1 MNSNRRI
8 TRRRALQIA
17 AGAAVPMFIPARL
30 LGDDAPSKQIVMG
43 FIGVGWMGGDN
54 LTAFLR
60 QKDCQVVAIADVD
73 KRHLNT
79 AVDRVNNHYKNKDCK
94 GYDDFRQLLARKDI
108 DAVCISTPDHW
119 HSIPAVEAARAKKDI
134 YCEKPL
140 SHTFAEGVAMVD
152 AVEKN
157 GRIWQTGSWQRS
169 VTNFRQGVELVLN
182 GYIGKVKRVEVGLPE
197 GHGDFAGTGG
207 KAATS
212 EPPKEVDYEFWV
224 GPAEFLPFNLDH
236 FHKNWRWNYAYGGGQ
251 LLDWIG
257 HHNDI
262 AHWGLS
268 NPQYGCGPDSQIG
281 PLEVSATSVF
291 PPKEASWNTATK
303 YRVEC
308 KYPNDIE
315 LIIAGGHP
323 DIKGGTKWIGENGWV
338 WVDRGND
345 KGKTPK
351 ERGFEA
357 SNEQWIAEVK
367 EREMKKDLAILLPV
381 SPGHQRQ
388 FLDCV
393 KSRQKTLTPVEIAH
407 RSQTPGHL
415 GYIAS
420 VVGRKLKWDAV
431 KQEIIDDPEA
441 SKLLSR
447 EMRAP
452 WHL

>member
-1 MNSNRRI
+1 MKSDSRMTPKSDRKI
-8 TRRRALQIA
+8 TRRRALQLTA
-17 AGAAVPMFIPARL
+17 AAAVPMFIPARL
-30 LGDDAPSKQIVMG
+30 LGDDAPSKKIVMG

-54 LTAFLR
+54 LNAFLGME
-60 QKDCQVVAIADVD
+60 KECHVVAIADVD
-73 KRHLNT
+73 QSHLHENINK
-79 AVDRVNNHYKNKDCK
+79 VNNKYKNQDCK
-94 GYDDFRQLLARKDI
+94 GYKDFRELLARKDI

-119 HSIPAVEAARAKKDI
+119 HCIPAVEAARAKKDI

-140 SHTFAEGVAMVD
+140 SHTFAEGVAMVE

-169 VTNFRQGVELVLN
+169 VPNFRQGVELVLN
-182 GYIGKVKRVEVGLPE
+182 GYIGKVKRVEVGLPS

-207 KAATS
+207 KAPNS
-212 EPPKEVDYEFWV
+212 NPPKEVDYDFWV
-224 GPAEFLPFNLDH
+224 GPAEYLPFNVDH

-262 AHWGLS
+262 GHWGLS
-268 NPQYGCGPDSQIG
+268 NPKYGCGPDNQVG
-281 PLEVSATSVF
+281 PLEVSATAEF
-291 PPKEASWNTATK
+291 PPKDANWNTATK
-303 YRVEC
+303 YRIEC

-315 LIIAGGHP
+315 VVIAGGYSGIP
-323 DIKGGTKWIGENGWV
+323 MGTKWIGENGWV
-338 WVDRGND
+338 FVDRGKFETSD
-345 KGKTPK
+345 KAWKK
-351 ERGFEA
+351 E
-357 SNEQWIAEVK
+357 IAE
-367 EREMKKDLAILLPV
+367 REGKKDLAILLPV

-420 VVGRKLKWDAV
+420 VVGRKLKWDAA
-431 KQEIIDDPEA
+431 KQEIVDDPEA

>member
-1 MNSNRRI
+1 MKSERKI

-17 AGAAVPMFIPARL
+17 ASAAGAAVPMFIPSRL
-30 LGDDAPSKQIVMG
+30 LGDNAPSKQIVMG

-54 LTAFLR
+54 LSAFLGR
-60 QKDCQVVAIADVD
+60 NECHVVAIADVD
-73 KRHLNT
+73 QGHLQQN
-79 AVDRVNNHYKNKDCK
+79 VDKVNKKYKNQDCK
-94 GYDDFRQLLARKDI
+94 GYKDFRELLARKDI

-140 SHTFAEGVAMVD
+140 SHSFAEGVAMVE

-169 VTNFRQGVELVLN
+169 VPNFRQGVELVLN
-182 GYIGKVKRVEVGLPE
+182 GYIGKVKRVEVGLPP
-197 GHGDFAGTGG
+197 GHSVFDGVKGNTPNSD
-207 KAATS
+207 
-212 EPPKEVDYEFWV
+212 PPKEVDYDFWV
-224 GPAEFLPFNLDH
+224 GPAEFLPFNVGH
-236 FHKNWRWNYAYGGGQ
+236 FHKSWRWNYAYGGGQ

-268 NPQYGCGPDSQIG
+268 NPQYGCGPDNQIG
-281 PLEVSATSVF
+281 PLEVSATAVF
-291 PPKEASWNTATK
+291 PPKDAVWNTATK

-315 LIIAGGHP
+315 LVIAGGHS
-323 DIKGGTKWIGENGWV
+323 DIKDGTKWIGDNGWV
-338 WVDRGND
+338 WVDRGKFETSD
-345 KGKTPK
+345 K
-351 ERGFEA
+351 
-357 SNEQWIAEVK
+357 QWIKEIQ
-367 EREMKKDLAILLPV
+367 EREKKKDLAILLPV

-420 VVGRKLKWDAV
+420 VVGRKLKWDTA
-431 KQEIIDDPEA
+431 KQQIIDDPEA
-441 SKLLSR
+441 SKLLSH